1 MLTKAIVLKS
11 IGCRTNQEEMNTLAF
26 CLTQEGNNVI
36 DSIDAADVII
46 VNTCS
51 VTSVTEAKTMRMLRQ
66 ISRNAPGA
74 SICVTGCLAQQ
85 SAEKLLCMPNVKWVV
100 GNYLKNEI
108 PCILT
113 RGKTGIFLEAAEQAQ
128 SSLKLPDAD
137 IFFNTSRRTRFPV
150 KIQEGCDFH
159 CAYCIVPLLRGK
171 SRSASVDD
179 ILDACRKA
187 IASGFKEIVLTGT
200 HIGQY
205 LAGDSVDL
213 TGLIN
218 KIVETP
224 GDYRLRLGSLDPGD
238 LSDDLVSLVTTHPR
252 VCRHLHV
259 SVQSLS
265 TAVVGKMGR
274 SPEAMNKAVGKLLEV
289 RKVFP
294 FTGIGGDFIVGF
306 PGETDDMFWE
316 TLKSI
321 RNIGFSYGHVFR
333 YSKRPSTAA
342 VDFPDQIDEKEK
354 NSRSVRLRAVIDECK
369 NAFVNNC
376 IDVPQRIVTETDD
389 PVTGLTSNYLRVIVP
404 NAAVGRNVWS
414 DVAIADAKI
423 EKGLCRAT
431 AL

>member
-1 MLTKAIVLKS
+1 
-11 IGCRTNQEEMNTLAF
+11 
-26 CLTQEGNNVI
+26 
-36 DSIDAADVII
+36 
-46 VNTCS
+46 
-51 VTSVTEAKTMRMLRQ
+51 
-66 ISRNAPGA
+66 
-74 SICVTGCLAQQ
+74 
-85 SAEKLLCMPNVKWVV
+85 
-100 GNYLKNEI
+100 
-108 PCILT
+108 
-113 RGKTGIFLEAAEQAQ
+113 
-128 SSLKLPDAD
+128 
-137 IFFNTSRRTRFPV
+137 
-150 KIQEGCDFH
+150 
-159 CAYCIVPLLRGK
+159 
-171 SRSASVDD
+171 
-179 ILDACRKA
+179 
-187 IASGFKEIVLTGT
+187 
-200 HIGQY
+200 
-205 LAGDSVDL
+205 
-213 TGLIN
+213 
-218 KIVETP
+218 
-224 GDYRLRLGSLDPGD
+224 
-238 LSDDLVSLVTTHPR
+238 
-252 VCRHLHV
+252 
-259 SVQSLS
+259 
-265 TAVVGKMGR
+265 
-274 SPEAMNKAVGKLLEV
+274 MNKAVGKLLEV